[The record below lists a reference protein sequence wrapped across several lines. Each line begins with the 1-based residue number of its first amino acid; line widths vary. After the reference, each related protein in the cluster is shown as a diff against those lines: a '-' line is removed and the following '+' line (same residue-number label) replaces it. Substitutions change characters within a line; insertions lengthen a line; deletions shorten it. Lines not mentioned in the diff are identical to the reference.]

1 MYSAAKS
8 ETKKLHLELYHPYS
22 LYYVFANLQS
32 MTNGNTVYHTDLP
45 GSWHINT
52 YFPSK
57 NPK

>member
-8 ETKKLHLELYHPYS
+8 ETKKLHLELHRPYS
-22 LYYVFANLQS
+22 LYVFANLQS

-45 GSWHINT
+45 GSWCINT

-57 NPK
+57 TPN